1 MTLSVV
7 LKEHCISRTRTF
19 VLMDG
24 QDLRI
29 HKCPQLLPLL
39 WAPGSI
45 TVHEFMELNF
55 LCGEV

>member
-7 LKEHCISRTRTF
+7 LKQHCISRTRAF
-19 VLMDG
+19 VWMGEQGLT
-24 QDLRI
+24 I

-39 WAPGSI
+39 WASGST

-55 LCGEV
+55 LCGGV